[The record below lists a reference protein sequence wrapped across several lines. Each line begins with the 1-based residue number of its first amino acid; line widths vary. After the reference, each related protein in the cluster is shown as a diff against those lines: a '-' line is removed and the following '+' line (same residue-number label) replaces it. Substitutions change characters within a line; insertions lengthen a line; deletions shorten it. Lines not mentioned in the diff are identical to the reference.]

1 MERTSKKAGVN
12 NMFRSDLQTKDHFV
26 KKDLII
32 LIIFLHFFKPN
43 HANCKLKTENDD
55 FEKLSYK
62 YVHRPTKYEAFANKM
77 IPMNYTI
84 F

>member
-1 MERTSKKAGVN
+1 
-12 NMFRSDLQTKDHFV
+12 MFRSDLQNEDHFV

-32 LIIFLHFFKPN
+32 LMVFFPRHKPKIFGLTTLT
-43 HANCKLKTENDD
+43 NCKLKTENDD

>member
-1 MERTSKKAGVN
+1 M
-12 NMFRSDLQTKDHFV
+12 
-26 KKDLII
+26 
-32 LIIFLHFFKPN
+32 
-43 HANCKLKTENDD
+43 LKTENDD

-84 F
+84 FQDQNTIAQCFDKGKFQILIKKSFRSLSHQPI